1 VLLRVAQS
9 EFGPE
14 EFGLEALLPQGQGHL
29 SRSVFGKLVTRFMD
43 EYEYLY
49 EENRRVIERL
59 QEIGF
64 HPPRELRLAA
74 ELTVGLRL
82 ERELRG
88 PRAAEGD
95 YRAAAEIARDA
106 ARFGYRID
114 RTSVT
119 RVFEETVTEAARLVV
134 ARPEPE
140 NVRSARALIA
150 LGRELGLEANLERG
164 QEILYEA
171 AAKGAPLSEEA
182 REFALALGLAPSALA
197 PPALEE
203 PGPTVLVNS

>member
-1 VLLRVAQS
+1 
-9 EFGPE
+9 
-14 EFGLEALLPQGQGHL
+14 
-29 SRSVFGKLVTRFMD
+29 
-43 EYEYLY
+43 
-49 EENRRVIERL
+49 
-59 QEIGF
+59 
-64 HPPRELRLAA
+64 
-74 ELTVGLRL
+74 VGLRL

-88 PRAAEGD
+88 QRAGEGD
-95 YRAAAEIARDA
+95 FSAAAEIARDA

-134 ARPEPE
+134 ARPDAE

-171 AAKGAPLSEEA
+171 AAEGAPLSDEA
-182 REFALALGLAPSALA
+182 REFALALGLAPAALA